1 MPAGQRHHGVLGG
14 DRDTDETAQPGGGR
28 GRIGRLDHEPGEVVV
43 TAVASAAAVGVAN
56 SGDSGDSAKY
66 GAMAHPHR
74 GSWVTT

>member
-28 GRIGRLDHEPGEVVV
+28 GRIGGLDHEPGEVVV

-56 SGDSGDSAKY
+56 SGALLSTVPWHILTGEV
-66 GAMAHPHR
+66 G
-74 GSWVTT
+74 